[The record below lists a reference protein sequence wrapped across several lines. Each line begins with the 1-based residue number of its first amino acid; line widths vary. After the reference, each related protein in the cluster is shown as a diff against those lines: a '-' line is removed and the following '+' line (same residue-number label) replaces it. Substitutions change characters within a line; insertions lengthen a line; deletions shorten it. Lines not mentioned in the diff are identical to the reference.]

1 MAGRYRL
8 GAQLGR
14 GGHGVVYQA
23 TQLPLGHEV
32 AIKMLLAEAVLTE
45 GSVERFVREAK
56 LAQQLTHPNTIRLMD
71 FGQTDEGLPFIV
83 WELLRGRTLAQAIA
97 SAPVNAER
105 TGRIAVQ
112 VLRSLQEAHTRGIVH
127 RDIKPENIF
136 LTDHAGAQD
145 FVKVLDFGVA
155 RPIDNGD
162 GMRKITRFGQ
172 MIGTPS
178 YMSPEQVR
186 GEELGPG
193 TDVYALGLVMAE
205 AISGACIIQGDS
217 AIRVWTWQASDD
229 PVLLPTVV
237 LDSPLGAVITRAT
250 RKPIAE
256 RYASCEEMLVGVE
269 RALASLVV
277 ASAAQSRPRHTARLG
292 SAPAIQSTPPPQLV
306 GSTPPPALAP
316 PAPPGMSPAEPPA
329 GQSLA
334 PQPQPRPTI
343 TGLVLAVMVGFAIA
357 AALAAAIVALVLREP
372 KAPGRSIP
380 SPPALTTAAALTRAE
395 ILATPPGSLTAM
407 TNTDFEARLL
417 TLGWKIEELKVSPRS
432 EKLSLMTI
440 RIARGAGGV
449 GNTGQVAVYDFA
461 EEGMARTTN
470 TNRQTEFTG
479 ATRRDGKRVIFV
491 SVGDDFDAADRLA
504 SALTQKPAPRTD
516 SD

>member
-1 MAGRYRL
+1 MGGRYRL

-71 FGQTDEGLPFIV
+71 FGQTEEGLPFIV

-97 SAPVNAER
+97 KSPVHAER
-105 TGRIAVQ
+105 TARIAVQ
-112 VLRSLQEAHTRGIVH
+112 VLRSLQEAHARGIVH

-155 RPIDNGD
+155 RPIDNDD

-186 GEELGPG
+186 GEELGPA
-193 TDVYALGLVMAE
+193 TDLYALGLVMAE
-205 AISGACIIQGDS
+205 AVSGACIVQGDS

-229 PVLLPTVV
+229 PVLLPAVV
-237 LDSPLGAVITRAT
+237 GDSPLGAVITRAT

-256 RYASCEEMLVGVE
+256 RYASSEEMLADLA
-269 RALASLVV
+269 RALAPYE
-277 ASAAQSRPRHTARLG
+277 AGSAPTERNIPPESRPRRTARLG
-292 SAPAIQSTPPPQLV
+292 NAPAFQSTPPPQLV
-306 GSTPPPALAP
+306 GSAPPPALA
-316 PAPPGMSPAEPPA
+316 APPPQATLPVVAHP

-334 PQPQPRPTI
+334 LQPPQRSTI
-343 TGLVLAVMVGFAIA
+343 TGLVAAIVIGFVIA
-357 AALAAAIVALVLREP
+357 AALAAAVVALVLRGP
-372 KAPGRSIP
+372 KAPPRSIP
-380 SPPALTTAAALTRAE
+380 APPVLTTPAAPTRPE
-395 ILATPPGSLTAM
+395 I
-407 TNTDFEARLL
+407 
-417 TLGWKIEELKVSPRS
+417 
-432 EKLSLMTI
+432 
-440 RIARGAGGV
+440 IAP
-449 GNTGQVAVYDFA
+449 
-461 EEGMARTTN
+461 
-470 TNRQTEFTG
+470 
-479 ATRRDGKRVIFV
+479 RRD
-491 SVGDDFDAADRLA
+491 
-504 SALTQKPAPRTD
+504 